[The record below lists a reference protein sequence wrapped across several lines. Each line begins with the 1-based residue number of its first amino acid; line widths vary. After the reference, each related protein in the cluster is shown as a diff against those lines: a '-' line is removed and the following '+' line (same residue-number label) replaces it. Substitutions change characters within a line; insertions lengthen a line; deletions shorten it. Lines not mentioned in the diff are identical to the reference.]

1 MNRNARI
8 KAMKILYTMEVSNIS
23 ANAAKDFVLE
33 EKQDEYASKLVDGC
47 LANLLKID
55 SLIMHNLVNYTIDR
69 LNLVDKAII
78 RIAVYE
84 LLCGKP
90 KEVVINEALEITKE
104 YSDEGNHKATS
115 FNNSVLDK
123 IAKSLE

>member
-1 MNRNARI
+1 MNRKARI
-8 KAMKILYTMEVSNIS
+8 KAMKILYTMEVSNITLDE
-23 ANAAKDFVLE
+23 AKSFVFE
-33 EKQDEYASKLVDGC
+33 EEQDEFACELVDGC

-55 SLIMHNLVNYTIDR
+55 SLIMRNLVNYTIDR

-78 RIAVYE
+78 RIAVFE
-84 LLCGKP
+84 LLSGKP

-115 FNNSVLDK
+115 FNNRLLDN